1 MRDVSAKSKAGDA
14 ESRGTLRALRR
25 WSVPGLLGM
34 CVLAGWLWFL
44 PRPNSVLFE
53 GRSVDEWLNGGFVDA
68 SRALYELGPE
78 AVPDIFKKLLW
89 EHPRYGYWQRYRSVW
104 QKFPAP
110 CRHALPRPKTVSFD
124 EWRACNALV
133 VIGPR
138 TIPRLA
144 LGLKHRRALV
154 RSTSAQALSVL
165 AQRGSDLASARQALE
180 KALQDAS
187 PEVRRY
193 AAQALAGRG

>member
-1 MRDVSAKSKAGDA
+1 MADVAVIGKYGDA
-14 ESRGTLRALRR
+14 RSKGALRALQG
-25 WSVPGLLGM
+25 WTVLGILGLLAL
-34 CVLAGWLWFL
+34 VGWLLLF
-44 PRPNSVLFE
+44 PRPSSVSFE
-53 GRSVDEWLNGGFVDA
+53 GRSVDQWLNGGFVDA

-78 AVPDIFKKLLW
+78 AVPDIFKKLLR

-104 QKFPAP
+104 QKVPAP

-138 TIPRLA
+138 TIPRLTI
-144 LGLKHRRALV
+144 GLKHRRALV

-165 AQRGSDLASARQALE
+165 AQRGSDLASARPALE